1 MKIIKGITN
10 WLENH
15 AAVPAYSGWVLA
27 GITICFFG
35 AAMNSMA
42 GWLYVI
48 SGVSCAVL
56 AIAAILP
63 PQSLRGLR
71 VTRLPIQPVTAGDEL
86 KVELEIRNQSKQP
99 AALIQVVDV
108 LPFVLGTSLKQ
119 AIEKILPKDNYRWVY
134 YYPTQRRGIYRWHNV
149 EVKSGAPLGLFW
161 CTRQRECQASAIVYP
176 TVLSLT
182 SCPLIDQI
190 GQKDSLRSD
199 PGGTPLHTATEG
211 LTRSLRP
218 YRTGDPMRL
227 IHWRSSARY
236 GELRVRELEIITG
249 GQEIVIA
256 LDSAGNWETE
266 NFEQAV
272 IAAASLYFYARRQQ
286 MQVQLW
292 TAYTGLLKG
301 DRSVLE
307 ALAATN
313 SGEDSNAPQPP
324 SYQMIWLTQ
333 NPLTLSSLPNGSR
346 WLLWQ
351 DSSSA
356 AKVIINREYPGMIV
370 QVDTPLQSQLQ
381 KSASYN

>member
-1 MKIIKGITN
+1 MKIIKGIAN
-10 WLENH
+10 WLERR
-15 AAVPAYSGWVLA
+15 AAMPAYGGWVLI

-35 AAMNSMA
+35 AAMNTMA

-48 SGVSCAVL
+48 SGVSCALL

-63 PQSLRGLR
+63 PRSLGGLT

-86 KVELEIRNQSKQP
+86 KVELEIHNQTKQS
-99 AALIQVVDV
+99 AFLIQVVDV
-108 LPFVLGTSLKQ
+108 LPFVLGKSIKQ
-119 AIEKILPKDNYRWVY
+119 AIENISPKDNYRWVY
-134 YYPTQRRGIYRWHNV
+134 YYPTQRRGVYRWHHV
-149 EVKSGAPLGLFW
+149 ELKSGAPLGLFW
-161 CTRQRECQASAIVYP
+161 CSRQRESQAMAIVYP
-176 TVLSLT
+176 QVLSLS
-182 SCPLIDQI
+182 SCPLIDHI

-199 PGGTPLHTATEG
+199 PGGIPLHTATEG

-236 GELRVRELEIITG
+236 GELRMRELEIITG

-256 LDSAGNWETE
+256 LDSSGNWETE
-266 NFEQAV
+266 NFEEAV
-272 IAAASLYFYARRQQ
+272 TAAASLYFYARRQQ

-292 TAYTGLLKG
+292 TAYTGLVKS

-313 SGEDSNAPQPP
+313 PGEDSNGEQPP
-324 SYQMIWLTQ
+324 SYQMLWLTQ
-333 NPLTLSSLPNGSR
+333 NPLTLASLPRGSR

-351 DSSSA
+351 DKSSPE
-356 AKVIINREYPGMIV
+356 KVVVNREHAGIAIE
-370 QVDTPLQSQLQ
+370 VDTPLQSQLQ
-381 KSASYN
+381 KSVG